1 MVRTEEGTMHHD
13 LNGLAFVIMT
23 LASTVAC
30 TIAYWAGKQAT
41 HR

>member
-1 MVRTEEGTMHHD
+1 MQVQIP

-30 TIAYWAGKQAT
+30 GIAYLAGKQAA
-41 HR
+41 R

>member
-1 MVRTEEGTMHHD
+1 MQIQIP

-30 TIAYWAGKQAT
+30 TIAYLAGKQAA
-41 HR
+41 R

>member
-1 MVRTEEGTMHHD
+1 MAHAPEDTMHAD

-30 TIAYWAGKQAT
+30 TIAYWAGKLT
-41 HR
+41 R